1 MSISNNNFRGS
12 RKLMKKV
19 CDENKT
25 KKERKNDGPYPRVII
40 ILMEG
45 SSLYGCYAKR

>member
-12 RKLMKKV
+12 RKPMKKV

-25 KKERKNDGPYPRVII
+25 NKERRKNDGRVSPRNNHFD
-40 ILMEG
+40 G
-45 SSLYGCYAKR
+45 RK

>member
-1 MSISNNNFRGS
+1 MSISNNNFRES
-12 RKLMKKV
+12 SKPTKKV

-25 KKERKNDGPYPRVII
+25 NKEKTTGAYPRVII
-40 ILMEG
+40 ILVEG